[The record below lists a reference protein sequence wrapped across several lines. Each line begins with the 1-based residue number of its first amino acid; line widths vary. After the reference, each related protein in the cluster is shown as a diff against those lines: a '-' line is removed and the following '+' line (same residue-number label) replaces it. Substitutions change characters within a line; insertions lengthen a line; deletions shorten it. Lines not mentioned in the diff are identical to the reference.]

1 MQGAASAL
9 HAFFDNYLGMYGH
22 LRSHIAAVL
31 YARRTVRHPTSL
43 RRLRQT
49 LDVVGRLL
57 RHDGRTILGGMAAE
71 NETNETIKI
80 VQEGGLSGHRATAVV
95 SYRAWPGKRK
105 QRKEQNRLYRP
116 CRGRRG
122 SAARG

>member
-1 MQGAASAL
+1 ML
-9 HAFFDNYLGMYGH
+9 FLTTYLGMYGH